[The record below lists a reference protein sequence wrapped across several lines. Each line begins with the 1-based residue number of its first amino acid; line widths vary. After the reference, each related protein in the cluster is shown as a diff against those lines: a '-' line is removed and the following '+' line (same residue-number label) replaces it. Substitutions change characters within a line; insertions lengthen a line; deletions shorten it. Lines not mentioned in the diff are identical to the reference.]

1 MSYKHISPAGEWFYV
16 QIATEHDR
24 HTVVYPVAVWATNDE
39 GEVIG
44 LISVAGGGPDDKI
57 MGRVCRLVAPPPL
70 RGVYKHLA
78 ELDANENR
86 SFKEKK
92 PILVDQ

>member
-1 MSYKHISPAGEWFYV
+1 MPHRQITAAADWFYV
-16 QIATEHDR
+16 QLPTADER

-39 GEVIG
+39 GEVLG

-57 MGRVCRLVAPPPL
+57 MGRMCRLVALPPL

-78 ELDANENR
+78 ELNANESR
-86 SFKEKK
+86 SFTENM
-92 PILVDQ
+92 PIKVD